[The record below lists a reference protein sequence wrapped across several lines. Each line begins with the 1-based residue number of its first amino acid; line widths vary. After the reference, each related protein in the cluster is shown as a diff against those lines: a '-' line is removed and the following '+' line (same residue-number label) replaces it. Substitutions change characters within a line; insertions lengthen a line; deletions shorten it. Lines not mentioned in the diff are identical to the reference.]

1 MEGSEYM
8 YAMAEVGVALAGFA
22 AIVIALRQKE
32 GAALSEGDRRVVAS
46 LIERG
51 LAVAILSFLP
61 ILLAGLSL
69 SERTVWF
76 SCSGTFAL
84 YGVSLAIRTSLN
96 RKFVTRAA
104 KFVSDPVFY
113 MLMLLGLV
121 MIALQVLHAF
131 GLGLQQ
137 SAWWYLVGVT
147 WLLFT
152 AGYHFFFALRAW
164 IRAA

>member
-1 MEGSEYM
+1 MEGSDYM
-8 YAMAEVGVALAGFA
+8 YAMAEAGVTLAGFA

-32 GAALSEGDRRVVAS
+32 DSSLSDGDRKVVAS

-51 LAVAILSFLP
+51 LAVAMLSFMP
-61 ILLAGLSL
+61 ILLTGLGLSN
-69 SERTVWF
+69 RTVWF
-76 SCSGTFAL
+76 FSSGIFAL
-84 YGVSLAIRTSLN
+84 YGASLAIRTSQN
-96 RKFVTRAA
+96 RRFVTRAA
-104 KFVSDPVFY
+104 KFVSDPMFY
-113 MLMLLGLV
+113 TLMLLGIL
-121 MIALQVLHAF
+121 MIALQVMHAF

-137 SAWWYLVGVT
+137 NAWWYLVGIT